1 VLVPVRTS
9 DEPAH
14 LAFRRHRVLVADHS
28 ESETALIS
36 HILAAEGYAVDT
48 ATDGSAVLDAV
59 RHRPPDVLLVD
70 VDLPGQ
76 SGLEVCRRVRQNAA
90 TRLLPIILMSA
101 PDARDER
108 IEGLEAGADDVL
120 LRPLDVRELIA
131 RSRSLLRMKQYT
143 DDLDSASAILTTLS
157 TMIESRNGNAAGHC
171 TRMANYATALGRALG
186 IGEDDLHVLY
196 RGAFLHD
203 VGMLAISDFVLC
215 KPGPLEADEYALV
228 KSHTVLGDELCANL
242 RSLQPIRPIVRWHHE
257 RLDGSGYP
265 DGLRG
270 DAIPLLAQIVGVVD
284 VYEAVTTERP
294 YQRRR
299 SPQEAVDTLRE
310 EVASGWRSGD
320 LVEAFVRVLQ
330 ERAHLP

>member
-1 VLVPVRTS
+1 
-9 DEPAH
+9 
-14 LAFRRHRVLVADHS
+14 VADHS
-28 ESETALIS
+28 ESETALIT
-36 HILAAEGYAVDT
+36 HILSAEGFAVDT
-48 ATDGSAVLDAV
+48 AADGVAVLDSLSK
-59 RHRPPDVLLVD
+59 HPPDVLLVD
-70 VDLPGQ
+70 VDLPGY
-76 SGLEVCRRVRQNAA
+76 SGLEVCRRVRQNAS
-90 TRLLPIILMSA
+90 TRLLPIILMSEH
-101 PDARDER
+101 DARDDR

-120 LRPLDVRELIA
+120 RRPLDVRELLA

-157 TMIESRNGNAAGHC
+157 TMIEGRNGNAAGHC
-171 TRMANYATALGRALG
+171 TRMASYATSLGRALG
-186 IGEDDLHVLY
+186 VSDLDQHVLY

-265 DGLRG
+265 DGLSG
-270 DAIPLLAQIVGVVD
+270 DAIPLLAQIVSVVD

-294 YQRRR
+294 YQRKR
-299 SPQEAVDTLRE
+299 SPEEAIATLRE
-310 EVASGWRSGD
+310 EVTRGWRGAD
-320 LVEAFVRVLQ
+320 LVEGFVFVLQ
-330 ERAHLP
+330 ERAQLS

>member
-1 VLVPVRTS
+1 MPVPSV
-9 DEPAH
+9 EPVH
-14 LAFRRHRVLVADHS
+14 FGSRRHRVLVADHS
-28 ESETALIS
+28 ETETALITG
-36 HILAAEGYAVDT
+36 ILAAEGYAIDT
-48 ATDGSAVLDAV
+48 ATDGTAVLDAL
-59 RHRPPDVLLVD
+59 RQQPPDVLLVD

-90 TRLLPIILMSA
+90 TRLLPIILVSA
-101 PDARDER
+101 PDAHDER
-108 IEGLEAGADDVL
+108 IEALEAGADDVL
-120 LRPLDVRELIA
+120 QRPLDVRELVA

-157 TMIESRNGNAAGHC
+157 TMIEGRDGNAAGHC
-171 TRMANYATALGRALG
+171 SRMANYATGLGRALG
-186 IGEDDLHVLY
+186 IGEEDLQVLY

-203 VGMLAISDFVLC
+203 VGMLAISDLVLC
-215 KPGPLEADEYALV
+215 KAGPLEASEYALV

-270 DAIPLLAQIVGVVD
+270 EAIPMLAQIVGVVD
-284 VYEAVTTERP
+284 VFEAVTTERP
-294 YQRRR
+294 YQRKRT
-299 SPQEAVDTLRE
+299 PGEAVATLRE
-310 EVASGWRSGD
+310 EAARGWRGGD

-330 ERAHLP
+330 ERALA